1 MGSGTQS
8 RLHSADVA
16 IPIRVRVAKFVLGAV
31 VFYGV
36 LVAVLYLI
44 QRSMMYF
51 PWTDA
56 PVPAESGVPE
66 MRSVNL
72 ATADGLT
79 LTSWYFPASAG
90 QPTVVFFHG
99 NAGHIGHRGFKG
111 RVFLD
116 AGFGLVLVGYRGF
129 GGNPG
134 RPDETGLYA
143 DGRTALLFLAQSG
156 VPADRLVLYGE
167 SLGTGIATQLA
178 LEAARNGS
186 PVGAVVL
193 EAPFS
198 SAAAAAQVH
207 YPYLPAY
214 WMLKDRFASIDKIS
228 AIDAPLMVVHGERD
242 GVIPIGMGRELF
254 AAARD
259 PKESLWLPD
268 GGHNDLYEHGVAP
281 AIVAFIRGHVER

>member
-1 MGSGTQS
+1 V
-8 RLHSADVA
+8 D
-16 IPIRVRVAKFVLGAV
+16 VAKFALGAV

-36 LVAVLYLI
+36 LIGVLYFI

-51 PWTDA
+51 PWSE
-56 PVPAESGVPE
+56 VPTPGESGVPE
-66 MRSVNL
+66 MRPVNL

-79 LTSWYFPASAG
+79 LTSWYFPAAAG
-90 QPTVVFFHG
+90 KPTVVFFHG

-143 DGRTALLFLAQSG
+143 DGRAALAFLARSG
-156 VPADRLVLYGE
+156 VPSGRVVLYGE
-167 SLGTGIATQLA
+167 SLGSGVATQLA
-178 LEAARNGS
+178 VEAAKNGT

-198 SAAAAAQVH
+198 SVAAAAQHH

-214 WMLKDRFASIDKIS
+214 WLVKDRYDSIEKI
-228 AIDAPLMVVHGERD
+228 ADIGAPLLVVHGERD
-242 GVIPIGMGRELF
+242 HVIPTRMGCEIF
-254 AAARD
+254 SAARE
-259 PKESLWLPD
+259 PKESLWLAD
-268 GGHNDLYEHGVAP
+268 ADHNNLFEHGAGSRV
-281 AIVAFIRGHVER
+281 VAFIRGRLGG